1 MLYLETP
8 MGYWIASQ
16 FVLLVGAYHL
26 SVWLWY
32 IWFWKATTLYRI
44 LKPDTSFPYLS
55 SQCCVSETETIRQS
69 QPSSQDSN
77 KHLQSAHNGGPF
89 IGDNFQ
95 EKYSHETSKFWF
107 HYILS
112 CRALQRRQ
120 CVLIHQPRD
129 CLFSIKGNIKPP
141 MDSPKNSN
149 AEIFPCHDVIM
160 DTLVKIWCYCGVLL
174 KKYCCQLPVPPVTT
188 LFSSWHLLEEFTND
202 QWFPSQRASDAQSV
216 FTSWR
221 RHGSDLFRRSYW
233 FTGELC
239 RSARTIIKPVPHN
252 PALAI
257 LFSDRYPARLL
268 ESVNKTTAVPLQ

>member
-8 MGYWIASQ
+8 MGYWITSQ

-44 LKPDTSFPYLS
+44 LKPDNSFPYLS

-95 EKYSHETSKFWF
+95 EKYSHGTSKFWF
-107 HYILS
+107 HYISS

-120 CVLIHQPRD
+120 GVLIHQPRY

-160 DTLVKIWCYCGVLL
+160 DTRVINWCYLGVLL
-174 KKYCCQLPVPPVTT
+174 KKYCAASDDTVFILTSSRGIHQWPVVSLGKGQWRAKRFHVLT
-188 LFSSWHLLEEFTND
+188 SSWKWFIPEIILNHRRIISVGPDDNKASASQSSPCHTI
-202 QWFPSQRASDAQSV
+202 QWPLSS
-216 FTSWR
+216 TSLGVR
-221 RHGSDLFRRSYW
+221 
-233 FTGELC
+233 E
-239 RSARTIIKPVPHN
+239 
-252 PALAI
+252 
-257 LFSDRYPARLL
+257 
-268 ESVNKTTAVPLQ
+268 